1 MSERAPTP
9 QRAAR
14 MRSTELREQ
23 AAQLRAFVAAGKV
36 ETYREEARTQR
47 GKLKRKEG
55 LKTRGMND
63 HEGRRIIQEAERLEL
78 LADLTLEG
86 MGITDKFD
94 YEAHANTLDQAEPE
108 QPAQT

>member
-36 ETYREEARTQR
+36 ETYREEVRTHR
-47 GKLKRKEG
+47 GKLKHAEG

-63 HEGRRIIQEAERLEL
+63 HEGRKIIHEAERLEL

-94 YEAHANTLDQAEPE
+94 YEAHANSLDQAEPE
-108 QPAQT
+108 QPAQA

>member
-14 MRSTELREQ
+14 RRSTELREQ
-23 AAQLRAFVAAGKV
+23 AAQLRAFVTAGKV
-36 ETYREEARTQR
+36 ETYRAEARDHR
-47 GKLKRKEG
+47 GKLKHAEG
-55 LKTRGMND
+55 LKTRGIND

-86 MGITDKFD
+86 LGITDKFD
-94 YEAHANTLDQAEPE
+94 YETRTNTDGEAEPE
-108 QPAQT
+108 QPAQA